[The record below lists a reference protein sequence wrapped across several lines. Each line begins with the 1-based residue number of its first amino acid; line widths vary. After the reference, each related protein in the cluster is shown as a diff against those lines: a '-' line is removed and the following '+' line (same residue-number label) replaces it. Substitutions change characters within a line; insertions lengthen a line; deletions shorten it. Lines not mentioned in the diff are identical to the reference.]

1 MKKLFLFA
9 MAVACLSI
17 FNACEKSEELI
28 DQSVDL
34 QLQATEKPD
43 VFSENGYL
51 VFNTKDAFEQK
62 LNQLKKGDQSTLDEP
77 KLDKKFVSLKCAN
90 NQSLMLKSTD
100 VGTENVNE
108 DDELVKDPYLQE
120 LLTMKEKLLL
130 RGNCIRL
137 QIKEC

>member
-1 MKKLFLFA
+1 M
-9 MAVACLSI
+9 
-17 FNACEKSEELI
+17 
-28 DQSVDL
+28 
-34 QLQATEKPD
+34 
-43 VFSENGYL
+43 
-51 VFNTKDAFEQK
+51 
-62 LNQLKKGDQSTLDEP
+62 DEP